1 LKFLNKRCKIKFA
14 KKGVKV
20 MIGLYI
26 ILIILIVPLS
36 LSVFFRKTMPDTY
49 KKYMDR
55 RFENLKLKEEQ
66 KDML

>member
-1 LKFLNKRCKIKFA
+1 
-14 KKGVKV
+14 